1 MNSLAG
7 AIHRTRV
14 VYDQE
19 TPLEDPVY
27 IYSLEH
33 PNSTL
38 PPWDEVPFTDVN
50 PSALQSDL
58 KQVKE
63 DLVSKISELKEDG
76 EKLRTSIEDSTGAT
90 QTQITS
96 LKTQVFQKIH
106 EIQNELPGQG
116 TELLYNY
123 TSSTGHFFSTCYC
136 NDNIQ
141 QVSRLGLTVTAEDC
155 QDLFELGYNATGV
168 YYLQKFGR
176 QVHCDMETDDGGW
189 LVIQRRVKVDPQ
201 VNFDQSWHTYK
212 KGFGDLE
219 SEFWIG
225 NEFLHVLTNQKAYR
239 LAVDMVDY
247 EKGAFVASYSSFR
260 VGNEASLY
268 SLDLGN
274 FAGNTTD
281 AFSYHHGRPFTSNDR
296 DNDLYK
302 AGNCASYFSGGWWY
316 ENCYDAHLN
325 GVYPEP
331 PDRLNATFIT
341 WWARENNTRVPLV
354 LTSVTVRV
362 KPT

>member
-1 MNSLAG
+1 MWKAVHNVSCIVVMTYFMCLLDTFISASP
-7 AIHRTRV
+7 RRRV
-14 VYDQE
+14 TVDQE
-19 TPLEDPVY
+19 TPLEDPVI

-38 PPWDEVPFTDVN
+38 PPWGDVPYVDVN
-50 PSALQSDL
+50 PSVLQSDL

-63 DLVSKISELKEDG
+63 DLVSRISELKEDG
-76 EKLRTSIEDSTGAT
+76 EKLRTSIEDSKGAT

-96 LKTQVFQKIH
+96 LKTQVFEKMN
-106 EIQNELPGQG
+106 EMQNE
-116 TELLYNY
+116 
-123 TSSTGHFFSTCYC
+123 
-136 NDNIQ
+136 
-141 QVSRLGLTVTAEDC
+141 VSRLGLTVMAEDC

-176 QVHCDMETDDGGW
+176 QVHCDMEIDSGGW
-189 LVIQRRVKVDPQ
+189 LVIQRRVRVDPQ

-239 LAVDMVDY
+239 LAVDMVDF
-247 EKGAFVASYSSFR
+247 EKGAFAASYSSFR
-260 VGNEASLY
+260 VGNEASFY
-268 SLDLGN
+268 ALDLGE
-274 FAGNTTD
+274 FKGNTTD

-296 DNDLYK
+296 DNDLYG

-331 PDRLNATFIT
+331 PDRLNASFIT
-341 WWARENNTRVPLV
+341 WWALENNTRVPLV

-362 KPT
+362 KPSP